1 MSGIAGIV
9 QFDRSSLDPG
19 LLQRLADSLAFR
31 GPDAQ
36 RTWLKDYVGF
46 AHTLLK
52 TTEESERELQPLTL
66 DGKTWIVADAR
77 IDAREE
83 LFAASRSAGS
93 SDLTESSPTDAELIL
108 RAYNTW
114 GEACVDRLRGD
125 FAFAIWDDAKQEL
138 FCARD
143 QMGVKLLYYAQI
155 GSCVIFSNTLD
166 CVRRHKLVSDRLND
180 QAIAD
185 FLLFG
190 VNWDLA
196 TTSFAQIQR
205 IPPAHRATWSASG
218 FRLSRYWTMPVDE
231 PLLYPRAGDYIDRFQ
246 ELLQKSV
253 ADRLRTNRVW
263 VFMSGGLD
271 SPTLAATARD
281 LMRRRYQSF
290 ELQALST
297 SLPDVPAED
306 RYAQSVANYL
316 KIPIR
321 FRISSEAAGSDWE
334 KVPFSTPEPCVIG
347 WSIPDERKFW
357 QELGAY
363 SRVFFFGEGPDNA
376 LEFEW
381 RPCVSY
387 LLRRRLYLRLLTSLT
402 TTIFSQ
408 RYPPFWF
415 RLSNRL
421 RQGETP
427 PVFPPWIDPA
437 LESRLRLRERWRE
450 LDSVPV
456 SNHPW
461 RPIAYASFGIPLWQ
475 TLFEFLDAATTRA
488 CFEVTHPF
496 LDLELLRF
504 LLAVPALPW
513 CRSKYLLRR
522 AMRGALPREVLRR
535 RKKGR
540 PIAPIAK
547 HLSELCSVPF
557 QPASGIREFLDL
569 GRLPNAMPQGLAG
582 SGIRTRILNHW
593 LQNSLRA
600 NDNQEQE
607 LPSDR
612 LVRQRAPE
620 RRSAL

>member
-1 MSGIAGIV
+1 LSRLSQPRLMSGIAGVV

-19 LLQRLADSLAFR
+19 LLQRLADFLAFR

-52 TTEESERELQPLTL
+52 TTEESERELQPITL
-66 DGKTWIVADAR
+66 DGKSWIVADAR
-77 IDAREE
+77 IDARSE
-83 LFAASRSAGS
+83 LYAAWIAAGQSDPAQS
-93 SDLTESSPTDAELIL
+93 SWTDPQLIL
-108 RAYNTW
+108 RAYNVW

-143 QMGVKLLYYAQI
+143 QMGVKLLYYAQT
-155 GSCVIFSNTLD
+155 GSSVIFSNTLD
-166 CVRRHKLVSDRLND
+166 CIRRHPLVSDRLND
-180 QAIAD
+180 QAVAD

-190 VNWDLA
+190 VNWDFA
-196 TTSFAQIQR
+196 TTSFAQIKR
-205 IPPAHRATWSASG
+205 IPPAHSATWSASG
-218 FRLSRYWTMPVDE
+218 FRLSRYWTIPVDE

-246 ELLQKSV
+246 DLLQKSV

-271 SPTLAATARD
+271 SPTLAATARN
-281 LMRRRYQSF
+281 LLRRRYQSF
-290 ELQALST
+290 ELQALTT
-297 SLPDVPAED
+297 SLPDVPDED
-306 RYAQSVANYL
+306 RYAQAVANYL

-321 FRISSEAAGSDWE
+321 FRESAETAGADWE
-334 KVPFSTPEPCVIG
+334 KTPFSTPEPCVTG
-347 WSIPDERKFW
+347 WSIPAERKFW
-357 QELGAY
+357 RELGTC

-387 LLRRRLYLRLLTSLT
+387 LLSRHLYLCLLTSSAAT
-402 TTIFSQ
+402 VFSQ

-415 RLSNRL
+415 RLANRF
-421 RQGETP
+421 RKGETP
-427 PVFPPWIDPA
+427 PVFPPWINPT
-437 LESRLRLRERWRE
+437 LESRLQLQERWRQ

-461 RPIAYASFGIPLWQ
+461 RPTAYASFGIPLWQ

-488 CFEVTHPF
+488 CFEVRHPF
-496 LDLELLRF
+496 LDLGMLRF

-522 AMRGALPREVLRR
+522 AMRGALPLEVLRR
-535 RKKGR
+535 RKTGR
-540 PIAPIAK
+540 PNAATAK
-547 HLSELCSVPF
+547 HLSELCSAPF
-557 QPASGIREFLDL
+557 QPAPGVREYLHL
-569 GRLPNAMPQGLAG
+569 GRLPGAVPPALAE
-582 SGIRTRILNHW
+582 SGIRARILNHW
-593 LQNSLRA
+593 LQNSLPP
-600 NDNQEQE
+600 NHNQEQE
-607 LPSDR
+607 PHSGR
-612 LVRQRAPE
+612 VV
-620 RRSAL
+620 